1 MICLYLDESYAF
13 DYLTILYI
21 KSKTNPSLIDQVNQ
35 CEKLLKQQINNNE
48 LWQKIITSEEFKYL
62 SRINQEVFWAVDAAR
77 YGSISAKEVDAKNM
91 QRYHAKKA
99 LQEKFFPS
107 DPLTEYKT

>member
-1 MICLYLDESYAF
+1 MINILVDEAYAF
-13 DYLTILYI
+13 DYLAVLEIKKDLSQSAHKAWVMCKEYMMKQFDILI
-21 KSKTNPSLIDQVNQ
+21 WESIILSKEYKNLID
-35 CEKLLKQQINNNE
+35 IN
-48 LWQKIITSEEFKYL
+48 K
-62 SRINQEVFWAVDAAR
+62 EVFIAVDAAR
-77 YGSISAKEVDAKNM
+77 YGNISAKEVDTKNM